1 MAFSAATAAARLAPT
16 STSATARGSRA
27 SSSDERLVAARERPR
42 TRLAP
47 AGLNGK
53 ATSTRVSRA
62 ISSRASAS
70 VSACH
75 ARGHAPG
82 ATAPRARG
90 SPRVPPADLPG
101 ARASTPSSRDV
112 AARGARV
119 PNPETIAQALGD
131 TIPAALVQPAGL
143 TFSQTMA
150 YSACFAFG
158 LMVLVGSLRP
168 ALVVLHNAWCAVSP
182 ARLRGVADGAV
193 KRPFTDSFYGWI
205 YKILRTAL
213 LMVALAWTYIVIVP
227 ISSEGVHAL
236 FPPEKCVRVLRILFY
251 GYALNSFR
259 QRYLARF
266 AGRLRQ
272 KIYGKAE
279 PADLIPAHVYDRETG
294 VLVWSLTFLAALDS
308 LGLPLQWVV
317 KGLGASTVV
326 LGILASV
333 VLRDTVANYF
343 GGLIVIAAG
352 WFSPKEVVRVL
363 LSGRREIS
371 GRVEHIGL
379 LYTKL
384 INRAGKVAY
393 IPNSAMVAHKVE
405 NLSRAPYREFREQLA
420 IPFKDLGYV
429 PDIQERVEAFL
440 RSTPGADVM
449 RGVSLAPRAT
459 LTGINSFAGGAVL
472 EVVCYNDYRVLR
484 QEGFTT
490 MRLRHHMF
498 LGIAEIFQSL
508 GVDFAIAGN
517 GVNTQNGYQ
526 SVADNG
532 LEGYDSTAQGP
543 YGHKRE
549 DALID
554 QLDDRAAVGLY
565 AKTPWL

>member
-1 MAFSAATAAARLAPT
+1 M
-16 STSATARGSRA
+16 
-27 SSSDERLVAARERPR
+27 
-42 TRLAP
+42 
-47 AGLNGK
+47 
-53 ATSTRVSRA
+53 RVSRA
-62 ISSRASAS
+62 LSSRASAS
-70 VSACH
+70 ASALAAPRASRRGAARAARVSACD
-75 ARGHAPG
+75 ARGRAPG
-82 ATAPRARG
+82 ATAPCARG
-90 SPRVPPADLPG
+90 PPRVPPADPPG
-101 ARASTPSSRDV
+101 ARSRRDV
-112 AARGARV
+112 AARGASV

>member
-1 MAFSAATAAARLAPT
+1 MVFPMALTPGRLAPGSG
-16 STSATARGSRA
+16 STIKCAQRA
-27 SSSDERLVAARERPR
+27 SSSRTQRGVPLRRLGVVPR
-42 TRLAP
+42 
-47 AGLNGK
+47 AGLK
-53 ATSTRVSRA
+53 TTSTCEAKTTKVCVNGPSPKR
-62 ISSRASAS
+62 SSDPIHGNHTRGESITTKAASI
-70 VSACH
+70 
-75 ARGHAPG
+75 
-82 ATAPRARG
+82 
-90 SPRVPPADLPG
+90 
-101 ARASTPSSRDV
+101 
-112 AARGARV
+112 

-143 TFSQTMA
+143 TFSQTMV
-150 YSACFAFG
+150 YSACFALG

-168 ALVVLHNAWCAVSP
+168 ALVVLHNAWCAIAPS
-182 ARLRGVADGAV
+182 RWRGSLDAKSNAEIIAAS
-193 KRPFTDSFYGWI
+193 KKPFTDSFYGWI

-266 AGRLRQ
+266 AGQLRQ

-343 GGLIVIAAG
+343 GGLIVIATG

-420 IPFKDLGYV
+420 IPFKDLGHV
-429 PDIQERVEAFL
+429 PDIQEQIEAFL
-440 RSTPGADVM
+440 RSTAGADVM

-498 LGIAEIFQSL
+498 LGIAEIFESL

-526 SVADNG
+526 SVGDNG
-532 LEGYDSTAQGP
+532 LEGYDSTAQATA
-543 YGHKRE
+543 GHKRE

-554 QLDDRAAVGLY
+554 QLDDRAAVGMY

>member
-1 MAFSAATAAARLAPT
+1 
-16 STSATARGSRA
+16 
-27 SSSDERLVAARERPR
+27 
-42 TRLAP
+42 
-47 AGLNGK
+47 
-53 ATSTRVSRA
+53 
-62 ISSRASAS
+62 
-70 VSACH
+70 
-75 ARGHAPG
+75 
-82 ATAPRARG
+82 
-90 SPRVPPADLPG
+90 
-101 ARASTPSSRDV
+101 
-112 AARGARV
+112 
-119 PNPETIAQALGD
+119 
-131 TIPAALVQPAGL
+131 
-143 TFSQTMA
+143 
-150 YSACFAFG
+150 
-158 LMVLVGSLRP
+158 
-168 ALVVLHNAWCAVSP
+168 
-182 ARLRGVADGAV
+182 
-193 KRPFTDSFYGWI
+193 
-205 YKILRTAL
+205 
-213 LMVALAWTYIVIVP
+213 
-227 ISSEGVHAL
+227 
-236 FPPEKCVRVLRILFY
+236 
-251 GYALNSFR
+251 
-259 QRYLARF
+259 
-266 AGRLRQ
+266 
-272 KIYGKAE
+272 
-279 PADLIPAHVYDRETG
+279 
-294 VLVWSLTFLAALDS
+294 LVWSLTFLAALDS
-308 LGLPLQWVV
+308 LGLPLTWVV